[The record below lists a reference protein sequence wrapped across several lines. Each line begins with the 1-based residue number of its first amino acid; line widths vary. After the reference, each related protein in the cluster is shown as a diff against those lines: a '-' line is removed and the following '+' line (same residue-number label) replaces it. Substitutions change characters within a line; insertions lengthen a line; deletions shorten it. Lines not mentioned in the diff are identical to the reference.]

1 MIEKT
6 PKQIFH
12 EELRKHDSTT
22 DAFIEAN
29 KKWLEQKRQRLKNRD
44 SERFVA
50 DIIAQYIK
58 NELIKELKE

>member
-12 EELRKHDSTT
+12 EELRKYDSTT

-29 KKWLEQKRQRLKNRD
+29 KKWLEQKRQKLKNRD